1 MPEILGA
8 SSTAPPGDSV
18 PRARPNGRPP
28 ALLSPA
34 ARRDSRRRML
44 LLRSAALDRIVRLA
58 RAPRSALVPLR
69 RELRGSDLPNLL
81 LDRGAGPA
89 YVRELPQGALL
100 YLLVRLL
107 RPARVLE
114 TGIRPGYS
122 TAWILAALEANR
134 FGELTSLG
142 PGPTAGRGRGVADA
156 TVGQMVAPRLRSRWT
171 LVLGNTE
178 ARLRSLLDRG
188 DRIDLFFYD
197 NGPDPHRA
205 AVELRW
211 AWAALSP
218 RGVLLAH
225 HVDAHPA
232 WNEFCRIQGV
242 APQILDPG
250 PPPMGGL
257 GMAPDERP

>member
-1 MPEILGA
+1 
-8 SSTAPPGDSV
+8 V
-18 PRARPNGRPP
+18 PRAAPNERPP
-28 ALLSPA
+28 TLLSPA
-34 ARRDSRRRML
+34 ARRDARRRML
-44 LLRSAALDRIVRLA
+44 LLRRAALERVARLA
-58 RAPRSALVPLR
+58 GAPPPALAVFR
-69 RELRGSDLPNLL
+69 RELRSSDLPDLL

-114 TGIRPGYS
+114 TGVRPGYS
-122 TAWILAALEANR
+122 TAWILAALDANR

-142 PGPTAGRGRGVADA
+142 PGSTEGRGRGVADA

-178 ARLRSLLDRG
+178 ERLRALLGRG

-205 AVELRW
+205 ALELRW

-232 WNEFCRIQGV
+232 WTDFCRAQGLP
-242 APQILDPG
+242 PQILDPG
-250 PPPMGGL
+250 PPPLGGL
-257 GMAPDERP
+257 GMAAEERP

>member
-1 MPEILGA
+1 MDVT
-8 SSTAPPGDSV
+8 STVPPGDSV
-18 PRARPNGRPP
+18 PRASPTGRAPT
-28 ALLSPA
+28 LLSPA
-34 ARRDSRRRML
+34 ARRDARRRML
-44 LLRSAALDRIVRLA
+44 LLRSAAVERVARLA
-58 RAPRSALVPLR
+58 GASPSAVAPIR
-69 RELRGSDLPNLL
+69 RELRSSDLPDLL

-89 YVRELPQGALL
+89 YARELPQGALL

-114 TGIRPGYS
+114 TGVRPGYS
-122 TAWILAALEANR
+122 TAWILAGLEANR

-142 PGPTAGRGRGVADA
+142 PGPTEGRGRGVADV

-178 ARLRSLLDRG
+178 ERLRALLDGG
-188 DRIDLFFYD
+188 DRIDLFLYD

-205 AVELRW
+205 ALELRW
-211 AWAALSP
+211 AWTALSA

-232 WNEFCRIQGV
+232 WTDFCRAQGV
-242 APQILDPG
+242 LPQILDPG
-250 PPPMGGL
+250 PPPLGAL
-257 GMAPDERP
+257 GMATDRRP